1 MQQIQPCK
9 IGLKWPA
16 CCPRCLL
23 DLRVSPE
30 DSPTVNLTEPVPAAT
45 MILEE
50 VQQVT
55 TQEQFSS
62 AEEQANPATLQLM
75 GPFELAANGKA
86 KFVTSCAVDGPPE
99 EIVLLWPP
107 LPEEEL
113 KQETPPPPP
122 PASEPNVVGSNQA
135 PTVTMIPVQ
144 GQSMPQQR
152 MDQYYG
158 LLPTPTQVTFAA
170 QAQQPVPNPSIQ
182 YGQLT
187 LNPPPPIIVSHQQAQ
202 PQPAW
207 SSQPSPQQPFYQTAT
222 WYRQPPPPQAVLVQ
236 QQQQPAPQQRYV
248 QFQTPPP
255 VNFPFPPPTL
265 QLQPGQA
272 PTMVPANG
280 VFTVQHHFLNV
291 LPPGQFQ
298 Q

>member
-23 DLRVSPE
+23 DLRVYPE
-30 DSPTVNLTEPVPAAT
+30 VSPTVNLTESVSPAT

-50 VQQVT
+50 VQQVA
-55 TQEQFSS
+55 TQEQVGSDIVVDS
-62 AEEQANPATLQLM
+62 HPKLPSQT
-75 GPFELAANGKA
+75 ANGKPE
-86 KFVTSCAVDGPPE
+86 FLPSFAVDVPPE
-99 EIVLLWPP
+99 QIVPLWPP
-107 LPEEEL
+107 LPADEL

-122 PASEPNVVGSNQA
+122 GPAPEPHIVVSNQV
-135 PTVTMIPVQ
+135 PTVTMTPA
-144 GQSMPQQR
+144 QQR
-152 MDQYYG
+152 IDQCYG
-158 LLPTPTQVTFAA
+158 LLPTPTQVTFA
-170 QAQQPVPNPSIQ
+170 QQPMPNPPIQ

-187 LNPPPPIIVSHQQAQ
+187 LNPPPPIIVSQQQAQ
-202 PQPAW
+202 PQPGW
-207 SSQPSPQQPFYQTAT
+207 TSQQPFYQTAT
-222 WYRQPPPPQAVLVQ
+222 WYRQPPPQAVLV
-236 QQQQPAPQQRYV
+236 QQQPAPQQRYV
-248 QFQTPPP
+248 QFQAPSP

-272 PTMVPANG
+272 PTMAPATMVPANG

-298 Q
+298 